1 MNVDDLLERA
11 RRRIVRVGPHEL
23 EGLRRQGGLV
33 IDIRPEAQRRDEGPM
48 PGALVVERNV
58 LEWRVDPRSPDR
70 IPLVHDLDQ
79 PVIVVCSAGCASSL
93 AAASLVDMGFTCAGD
108 LVGGFQAWR
117 TWFVT
122 RDDHGAGHDGAGWR
136 ASFASR

>member
-33 IDIRPEAQRRDEGPM
+33 IDIRPEAQRRDEGSM
-48 PGALVVERNV
+48 PNALVVERNV
-58 LEWRVDPRSPDR
+58 LEWRMDPRSPHR
-70 IPLVHDLDQ
+70 LAEVHDHDQ
-79 PVIVVCSAGCASSL
+79 PVIVVCSGGYASSL
-93 AAASLVDMGFTCAGD
+93 AAATLVDMGFTRAGD

-117 TWFVT
+117 AWFGA
-122 RDDHGAGHDGAGWR
+122 RDGTDARRHDVRRR
-136 ASFASR
+136 ASLASG